1 MTRGYRLS
9 LLVGLFVAVG
19 GSPAVTTAGATAALA
34 GSQLTL
40 TATPAFPLAG
50 QTVSLHGTLT
60 LSGSGSVAGASVD
73 VTEVRPDFTT
83 TDLGLT
89 TVKSDG
95 TFGVTT
101 EALSQVGGYTFTAT
115 WAGDARHTGSQAWVI
130 VAVRQ
135 ATSTTLAPSA
145 TTVTYGQA
153 VTLTAHLTGAPGGV
167 VTINR
172 NAGGVVSVAVSGP
185 VDADGNLAFTGHPG
199 RNESFWATYGGDANH
214 APSKSGVH
222 AVTVKPILSTSLSG
236 WYGTSGGYRLYH
248 YHSSCA
254 SAGTGCPVYTIKFTP
269 SNPGH
274 IVYAV
279 TQIATSSGWKDAA
292 KLQGTLGPKSTA
304 AIRLRYY
311 STSVIGHNTRIQAVF
326 TAGPKFGGTVSGF
339 SYFRITR

>member
-1 MTRGYRLS
+1 
-9 LLVGLFVAVG
+9 
-19 GSPAVTTAGATAALA
+19 
-34 GSQLTL
+34 
-40 TATPAFPLAG
+40 
-50 QTVSLHGTLT
+50 
-60 LSGSGSVAGASVD
+60 VD
-73 VTEVRPDFTT
+73 VAETRPDLTT
-83 TDLGLT
+83 TDLGLA
-89 TVKSDG
+89 TVQSDG
-95 TFGVTT
+95 TYSVTS
-101 EALSQVGGYTFTAT
+101 EALSQLGSYTFTAT
-115 WAGDARHTGSQAWVI
+115 WAGDAAHTGSQATVI
-130 VAVRQ
+130 SPVRG
-135 ATSTTLAPSA
+135 ATVTTLATSA
-145 TTVTYGQA
+145 TTVVYGHT

-167 VTINR
+167 VAIHR
-172 NAGGVVSVAVSGP
+172 NAGGILSVVASGR
-185 VDADGNLAFTGHPG
+185 VNTGGTFAFTAHPSQ
-199 RNESFWATYGGDANH
+199 NTTFWATYGGDATH
-214 APSKSGVH
+214 APSQSGVH
-222 AVTVKPILSTSLSG
+222 AVTVKPILSTVLSG